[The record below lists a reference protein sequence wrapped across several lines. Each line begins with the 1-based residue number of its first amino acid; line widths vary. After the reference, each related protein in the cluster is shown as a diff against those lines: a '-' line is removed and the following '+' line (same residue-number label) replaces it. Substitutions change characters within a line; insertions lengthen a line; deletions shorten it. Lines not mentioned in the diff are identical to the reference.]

1 VKVAVVTESFLP
13 GINGVTNSVL
23 RVLEHLERQGH
34 TAHVIAAGPG
44 PSEYAGA
51 TVDRLRAVPLPCYR
65 SFPVALPTRRVEHA
79 LRAFDPDVVHLAS
92 PAALGAVGAV
102 AARKLDLPS
111 VAIFQT
117 DLAGFATRYHLRA
130 LAPSVWRW
138 LRWVHNHATLTLAPS
153 SMTAWELEQRGIGPV
168 RIWGRGIDLERF
180 NPSHRSDALRRMLA
194 PRGETIVGYV
204 GRLAREKQVQLLAHL
219 VDLDD
224 IRVVIVGD
232 GPAHRKLERRLRR
245 KAHFFGFR
253 SGGDLSRIVASLD
266 VFVHTGANETFC
278 QTVQEALASGVPV
291 ITPAVGGPL
300 DLVRHGENGW
310 LFPPGRPRLLRSA
323 AESLA
328 RHPDLRAAM
337 GRAARASVVE
347 RSWPV
352 LCEQL
357 LDHYRTA
364 TAGDVG
370 DGVIRA
376 A

>member
-1 VKVAVVTESFLP
+1 MKVAVVTESFLP

-23 RVLEHLERQGH
+23 RILEHLERQGH
-34 TAHVIAAGPG
+34 SALVVAAGPG

-51 TVDRLRAVPLPCYR
+51 TVERVRAVPLPCYR
-65 SFPVALPTRRVEHA
+65 SFPVALPTRRVERA
-79 LRAFDPDVVHLAS
+79 LRDFGPDVVHLAS

-102 AARKLDLPS
+102 AARKLDVPS
-111 VAIFQT
+111 VAVFQT

-130 LAPSVWRW
+130 LAPSLWRW
-138 LRWVHNHATLTLAPS
+138 LRWIHNQATLTLAPS
-153 SMTAWELEQRGIGPV
+153 SMTAWELEQRGIRPV
-168 RIWGRGIDLERF
+168 TIWGRGIDLDRF
-180 NPSHRSDALRRMLA
+180 NPAHRSEPLRRMLA

-204 GRLAREKQVQLLAHL
+204 GRLAREKQVRLLAHL
-219 VDLDD
+219 SDLPDC
-224 IRVVIVGD
+224 RLVVVGE
-232 GPAHRKLERRLRR
+232 GPAHRSLARRLRR

-291 ITPAVGGPL
+291 VTPAVGGPL

-310 LFPPGRPRLLRSA
+310 LFPPGQPRLLRSA
-323 AESLA
+323 VQSLA
-328 RHPDLRAAM
+328 RHPEQRHEM
-337 GRAARASVVE
+337 GRVARNSVVE

-352 LCEQL
+352 ICEDL
-357 LDHYRTA
+357 LGHYRA
-364 TAGDVG
+364 VIDGDVAE
-370 DGVIRA
+370 VRA

>member
-34 TAHVIAAGPG
+34 SALVIAAGPG

-51 TVDRLRAVPLPCYR
+51 SVERVRAVPLPCYR

-102 AARKLDLPS
+102 AARKVDVPT
-111 VAIFQT
+111 VAVFQT
-117 DLAGFATRYHLRA
+117 DLAGFASRYHLRA
-130 LAPSVWRW
+130 LAPSLWRW
-138 LRWVHNHATLTLAPS
+138 LRWVHNQETLTLAPS
-153 SMTAWELEQRGIGPV
+153 SMTAWELERRGIRPV
-168 RIWGRGIDLERF
+168 TIWGRGIDLDRF
-180 NPSHRSDALRRMLA
+180 NPAHRSDALRRMLA
-194 PRGETIVGYV
+194 PQGETIVGYV

-219 VDLDD
+219 SDLSAC
-224 IRVVIVGD
+224 RLVVVGD
-232 GPAHRKLERRLRR
+232 GPAHRSLARRLRR

-266 VFVHTGANETFC
+266 VFVHTGQNETFC

-310 LFPPGRPRLLRSA
+310 LFPPGQPRLLRSA
-323 AESLA
+323 VQSLA
-328 RHPDLRAAM
+328 RHPEVRQVM
-337 GRAARASVVE
+337 GRAARASVSE

-352 LCEQL
+352 ICEEL
-357 LDHYRTA
+357 LGHYRA
-364 TAGDVG
+364 AIDGDLSEV
-370 DGVIRA
+370 RA